1 MSPPN
6 WLIPDDNVKHFLCR
20 INSPVS
26 DSLSFAS
33 PGFVCK
39 ESSLARQSIYL
50 LGLDN
55 TASQCKIINP
65 CQDLHGFR
73 VGLTGAM
80 ENEKMTDRGPEKL
93 GSGGLRA
100 WMETHQQ
107 PRSSVCLLYTAEQ
120 RGGLV
125 HLCGAGAGAG
135 EVSAGE

>member
-50 LGLDN
+50 LELDN
-55 TASQCKIINP
+55 TTSQCKIINP

-80 ENEKMTDRGPEKL
+80 ENEKK
-93 GSGGLRA
+93 
-100 WMETHQQ
+100 
-107 PRSSVCLLYTAEQ
+107 
-120 RGGLV
+120 
-125 HLCGAGAGAG
+125 
-135 EVSAGE
+135 